1 MTPKE
6 RHERR
11 TQAAIKEL
19 QSNAKTPRQIAYAVI
34 EQVAAILADSVV
46 NGSLYGRTPSSDSAD
61 YTNATGLTEALAT
74 IRAMDE
80 LDDLR
85 YCAELERLRATI
97 KAQEDGLPF

>member
-6 RHERR
+6 RRERR
-11 TQAAIKEL
+11 TRAATKDL
-19 QSNAKTPRQIAYAVI
+19 QSNAKTPRQIAYTVI
-34 EQVAAILADSVV
+34 EQVASILADPVI
-46 NGSLYGRTPSSDSAD
+46 NGSLYGRTQNSDSAD

-85 YCAELERLRATI
+85 YCAELERLRAMI
-97 KAQEDGLPF
+97 KAQGDGLPF